1 MRGHGPGRLL
11 ARPLRSR
18 ALQALR
24 PGCSSHGARAAK
36 VGGPAPGP
44 PPRSPAHRGD
54 HVLVKLPRGQHVDQ
68 AGLPRVLQPDQAQL
82 HLLVEEQAA
91 GGGASEGAQGNA
103 PLVDAAIHIPWMTE
117 IGMPLATGDPP
128 TSIASMGSHRDRDSA
143 QGLKSNPAVPA
154 AVLPAPPALSRQPC
168 WRSETTVLTCAA
180 SQEGF
185 ATKLTSWASGR
196 LSREKGCQVERWKRA
211 GKARYARRY
220 RDNKECKKEHL
231 QAPEPTAL
239 LRPRRARHRD
249 ECLWGRRAL
258 DRRYSDSDTP
268 AFLNALKMACS
279 RAPAPTC
286 ASSGL
291 VQRVANPAGLR
302 RCLLSPLAPGKQE
315 ERAGARQLNWNMLA
329 LWTDA
334 AGGGGRSPLFG
345 VASQLLL
352 PAIILS
358 TVVVSGLCPVLQ
370 HCCHACRVGTH

>member
-24 PGCSSHGARAAK
+24 PGCSSHGARAAQ

-117 IGMPLATGDPP
+117 IGMPLAAGDPP

-220 RDNKECKKEHL
+220 RDNKECKKNTFRPL
-231 QAPEPTAL
+231 S
-239 LRPRRARHRD
+239 LRP
-249 ECLWGRRAL
+249 CCAL
-258 DRRYSDSDTP
+258 EEHSTEMNVCGAGVSLIVANSDSDTP